1 MGTCFVWCA
10 AGTVLGPLF
19 FSLYIN
25 GIMVGAEFEILCSLT
40 TVSAIVR
47 LIALKT
53 HRNSKRLLINWANEP
68 GNWVRDFSP

>member
-1 MGTCFVWCA
+1 MVVVNGTKLQWAPVLSGVPQ
-10 AGTVLGPLF
+10 GTVLGSML

-25 GIMVGAEFEILCSLT
+25 DICSLM

-53 HRNSKRLLINWANEP
+53 HRNSKRILINWANGP
-68 GNWVRDFSP
+68 GNGV

>member
-1 MGTCFVWCA
+1 MLVNGAKSQWAPVLSGVPQ
-10 AGTVLGPLF
+10 GTVLGPLL

-25 GIMVGAEFEILCSLT
+25 DIMVGIKSRFVCSLM

-53 HRNSKRLLINWANEP
+53 H
-68 GNWVRDFSP
+68 